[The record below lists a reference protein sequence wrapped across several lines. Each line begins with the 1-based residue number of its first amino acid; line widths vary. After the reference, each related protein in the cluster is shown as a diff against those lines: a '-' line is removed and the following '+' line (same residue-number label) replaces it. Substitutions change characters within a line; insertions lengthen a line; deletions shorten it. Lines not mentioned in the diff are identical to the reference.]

1 MAVARDPNLPVTR
14 VFQRGINAFKAGDYQ
29 RAIQCFDQA
38 FQASS
43 STESIAL
50 RINILDSRA
59 AAKDKLNDLRGSL
72 SDSKKVIDLAPESP
86 KTLRAELQQ
95 VRLQEQ
101 THMATPGI
109 SRAPSSSTSSKPK
122 SDLVGKMPFEI
133 FIDIVSLLDTPTRVR
148 CMGVCSSWRQAI
160 LNTPRLWNNLSL
172 NAYNHQKL
180 LTKAKYWLDRLEP
193 DQQLHTLNISPSP
206 IWPPST
212 VRNLLTFLA
221 DKLATRKAAPN
232 TCLRSF
238 SFHQAGTSHGIGVT
252 RKTFADVIAFA
263 YSHRANLFNLE
274 LQLPGFITCW
284 MTLPTLLA
292 DFPLLNGLKLQGS
305 RGQHITFKKP
315 EDFSRNRVPSS
326 TATHSGSG
334 SPDGNS
340 PSTSGHSQSNSNSL
354 DVSPPVQKVWDQL
367 ETLFI
372 HCTSFMPS
380 EELPLGL
387 PSLRSLSLI
396 TTVITASTS
405 GSGVRDIFDLG
416 VPGIDFTHLSK
427 LENLEFSGA
436 SIGEE
441 QWEPVWRTGGGLP
454 RLKRVRFG
462 VQPHFIPALLEL
474 ANISPD
480 WSPPQDE
487 VIHEP
492 LRTEIA
498 AVLPELEL
506 ISLSSLDSRISYKFV
521 AVFGHQFT
529 KLESLSVAGLQL
541 DSDTEPLMVYA
552 LRHLPALVNL
562 NLGSTNASPGVI
574 EAIKPGR
581 LEYLKLANCPR
592 VTFWPLS
599 SLVAPK
605 NLHFLDIRGCH
616 LISTREMLEWLA
628 RRVTSFVWQEDQ
640 DYLARR
646 ATRRLFLD

>member
-1 MAVARDPNLPVTR
+1 
-14 VFQRGINAFKAGDYQ
+14 
-29 RAIQCFDQA
+29 
-38 FQASS
+38 
-43 STESIAL
+43 
-50 RINILDSRA
+50 
-59 AAKDKLNDLRGSL
+59 
-72 SDSKKVIDLAPESP
+72 
-86 KTLRAELQQ
+86 
-95 VRLQEQ
+95 
-101 THMATPGI
+101 
-109 SRAPSSSTSSKPK
+109 
-122 SDLVGKMPFEI
+122 MPFEI